1 MEDWKLAIE
10 KYKRIPHN
18 DILKIHQESFD
29 ALGEEEKTV
38 SLDIG
43 CCFKGSMPEAAEA
56 IRRLKQVVQKEV
68 TPDDQPT
75 AHSSHL
81 SNGSKSKDAIQGS
94 SVNSLVSS
102 GEIQNHEVS

>member
-1 MEDWKLAIE
+1 MFQTFHALALVVIGSTLVGKSMEDWKLAIE

-43 CCFKGSMPEAAEA
+43 CCFKGCT
-56 IRRLKQVVQKEV
+56 LTKVQ
-68 TPDDQPT
+68 DILC
-75 AHSSHL
+75 AHYGH
-81 SNGSKSKDAIQGS
+81 
-94 SVNSLVSS
+94 SVR
-102 GEIQNHEVS
+102 